1 MIDRQ
6 ALAEF
11 ASQPRGGEDT
21 SILTCKAGSGVVKEL
36 AFCHR
41 DRCFF
46 VKVGGRERMR
56 SDTLEVIL
64 PFFNSP
70 SSE

>member
-11 ASQPRGGEDT
+11 ASQSRGVENT
-21 SILTCKAGSGVVKEL
+21 SILTCTAGSGVVKEL

-41 DRCFF
+41 DHCFF

-56 SDTLEVIL
+56 SDSLEVVL